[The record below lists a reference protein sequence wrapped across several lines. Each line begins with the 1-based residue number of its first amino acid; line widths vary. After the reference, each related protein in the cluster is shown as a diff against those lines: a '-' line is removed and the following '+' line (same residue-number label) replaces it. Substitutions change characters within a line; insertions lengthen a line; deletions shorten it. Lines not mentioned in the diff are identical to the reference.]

1 MGSKL
6 TQAEIHLGFICCGEY
21 EAIHKDFLKV
31 EINLFYI
38 YIKESR
44 WSRLLIFC
52 VKEVFSMLDRTEYEN
67 YWYAFQKKLDKLLDE
82 RNMSYRELS
91 IKLGKS
97 PGYIHDI
104 LSRRIDPS
112 TISLFAMAAYFNC
125 SIWDFLNITK

>member
-1 MGSKL
+1 MFLPLNLSFL
-6 TQAEIHLGFICCGEY
+6 ETQI
-21 EAIHKDFLKV
+21 KPFLH
-31 EINLFYI
+31 FYQ
-38 YIKESR
+38 R
-44 WSRLLIFC
+44 VAVSRLLIFY

-91 IKLGKS
+91 IELGKS

-125 SIWDFLNITK
+125 SIWDFLNINK

>member
-1 MGSKL
+1 MFLLL
-6 TQAEIHLGFICCGEY
+6 TLSFLEIQ
-21 EAIHKDFLKV
+21 KQPFLH
-31 EINLFYI
+31 FYQ
-38 YIKESR
+38 R
-44 WSRLLIFC
+44 VAVSRLLIFC

-91 IKLGKS
+91 IELGKS

-125 SIWDFLNITK
+125 SIWDFLNINK